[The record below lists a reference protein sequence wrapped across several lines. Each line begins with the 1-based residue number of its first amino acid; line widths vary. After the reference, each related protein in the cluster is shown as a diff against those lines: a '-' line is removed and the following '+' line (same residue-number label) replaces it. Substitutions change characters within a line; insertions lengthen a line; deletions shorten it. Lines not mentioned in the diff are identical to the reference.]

1 MSKLIEVQR
10 VIDFSMSPLV
20 NYVVFLSLRF
30 TSVVFLCMHALYDTM
45 HVHYI
50 YYILSVVTSVI
61 SFFSVVE

>member
-30 TSVVFLCMHALYDTM
+30 TSVVFLCMHTLYDTM

-61 SFFSVVE
+61 SFFSVIE